1 MADGEQPRKT
11 EDKIMEILTKKLG
24 YNSPQ
29 KAELG
34 TKLQKEERWLYFETE
49 EGTSV
54 IYLPAPTKDDEKGFL
69 EFGDLIIK
77 IYEELIN
84 AGIKYEQN
92 MIESYFTFTIKH

>member
-34 TKLQKEERWLYFETE
+34 TKLQKEEHWLYIETE
-49 EGTSV
+49 NGTSV
-54 IYLPAPTKDDEKGFL
+54 IYLPLPKNNEKDFL
-69 EFGDLIIK
+69 EFGELV
-77 IYEELIN
+77 EEIEKKL
-84 AGIKYEQN
+84 KSERFECEQN